1 MRAALKAAGYCLMT
15 MFVSCG
21 VGAQDFTHHS
31 PSVRADL
38 KAAPERQAL
47 PVFEFIHSQNHERS
61 V

>member
-1 MRAALKAAGYCLMT
+1 MRAALKAAGYALMT

-21 VGAQDFTHHS
+21 VGAQDFTHRS

-38 KAAPERQAL
+38 KATPERQVL
-47 PVFEFIHSQNHERS
+47 PAFDFFDSQNHKRS

>member
-1 MRAALKAAGYCLMT
+1 MRATLKAAGYCLMT

-21 VGAQDFTHHS
+21 VGAQDFTHRS

-47 PVFEFIHSQNHERS
+47 PVFEFLQSQNHKRS

>member
-21 VGAQDFTHHS
+21 VGAQDFTHHL